1 MMGES
6 SLQVLQEAERWERAG
21 KGYKH
26 TVDSDWLALQQMVH
40 ESTHIMLKKTN
51 KSKNSEYLSLKLFRP
66 KEA

>member
-40 ESTHIMLKKTN
+40 ESTHFMLKKT
-51 KSKNSEYLSLKLFRP
+51 K
-66 KEA
+66 